1 MTIIIFFILGL
12 IFGSFLNVVIYRI
25 DMAESLMGRSY
36 CRHCKAQ
43 IAWYDNIP
51 FFSFLILKGHC
62 RDCEKKISWQYPVIE
77 VATGIIF
84 AVVSVIYFNIANLE
98 SWATAGYFLG
108 VASALLVIFVY
119 DLSHMEIPGL
129 VLWPAI
135 GWVIAFNLFFDWNKD
150 SIGNNIFNSTIYSG
164 ALGAFLAFL
173 FFFLLVT
180 ISKEKWMG
188 MGDAQLAIL
197 LGLVL
202 GWPKILLGL
211 MLAFVL
217 GAIIGTVLILLK
229 KKKMQSRIPFAPF
242 MIAGCILALA
252 FYTPIMG
259 WYVGLFY

>member
-1 MTIIIFFILGL
+1 
-12 IFGSFLNVVIYRI
+12 
-25 DMAESLMGRSY
+25 MGRSY

-51 FFSFLILKGHC
+51 FFSFLILKGRC

-84 AVVSVIYFNIANLE
+84 AVVGAVYFNAANLE
-98 SWATAGYFLG
+98 SWAMTGYFLG
-108 VASALLVIFVY
+108 VVSALLVIFVY
-119 DLSHMEIPGL
+119 DLLHMEIPGL
-129 VLWPAI
+129 ALWPAI
-135 GWVIAFNLFFDWNKD
+135 GWTVAFNLFFDWTKD
-150 SIGNNIFNSTIYSG
+150 GIGNNIFNSAIYSG
-164 ALGAFLAFL
+164 ALGAFLAFI

-211 MLAFVL
+211 MLAFFL
-217 GAIIGTVLILLK
+217 GAMCGIILILLK
-229 KKKMQSRIPFAPF
+229 KKKMQSQIPFAPF
-242 MIAGCILALA
+242 MILGSMLALA
-252 FYTPIMG
+252 FYTPVTD
-259 WYVGLFY
+259 WYTGLFYF